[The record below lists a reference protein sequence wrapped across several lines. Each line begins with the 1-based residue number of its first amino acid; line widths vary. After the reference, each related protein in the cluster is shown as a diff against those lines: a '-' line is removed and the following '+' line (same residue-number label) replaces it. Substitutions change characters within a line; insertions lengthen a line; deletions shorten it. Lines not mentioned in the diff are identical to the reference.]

1 MFTRRNG
8 NIKLCFFIFIIVIF
22 SIVFSA
28 CSTFNFGSNDWKYDK
43 LPNNYQVWQINSND
57 IVIGKYMG
65 VSLDIII
72 ETYVIEFCFNDM
84 YIGVKQIQGKA
95 EQTYKDIEDE
105 TNSLTPNY
113 YIIDTKNDIVFGPY
127 DIAEY
132 QQKCEN
138 LNIDD
143 FSQWIKTV
151 PIPEGAKALGI
162 D

>member
-1 MFTRRNG
+1 
-8 NIKLCFFIFIIVIF
+8 
-22 SIVFSA
+22 
-28 CSTFNFGSNDWKYDK
+28 
-43 LPNNYQVWQINSND
+43 
-57 IVIGKYMG
+57 
-65 VSLDIII
+65 
-72 ETYVIEFCFNDM
+72 M

-113 YIIDTKNDIVFGPY
+113 YIIDTKNDIVYGPY
-127 DIAEY
+127 DIADY

-151 PIPEGAKALGI
+151 PIPEGAKALGT